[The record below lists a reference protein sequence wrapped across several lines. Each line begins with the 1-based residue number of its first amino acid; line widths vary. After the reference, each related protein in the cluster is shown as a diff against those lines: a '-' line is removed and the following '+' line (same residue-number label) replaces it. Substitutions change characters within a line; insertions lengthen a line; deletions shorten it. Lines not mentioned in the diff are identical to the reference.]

1 MSSVFRAFVEKL
13 GGSDAST
20 FVGNRGELFY
30 DPETSTLRVSDGST
44 AGGIIVSGAGGSS
57 YGDPEVATYLNGNLD
72 THIVPDTNATYDLG
86 TAEKKIRHLYLS
98 QNTLYF
104 EGDFLKVAQHNAGG
118 AAQAPSYMIPLAKLQ
133 EALNA
138 SADFDAFKAAIL
150 AIVDAA

>member
-1 MSSVFRAFVEKL
+1 MSSVFRAYVEKL
-13 GGSDAST
+13 GGSDATT

-30 DPETSTLRVSDGST
+30 DPETSTLRVSDGIT
-44 AGGIIVSGAGGSS
+44 AGGIVVSGGAG
-57 YGDPEVATYLNGNLD
+57 YGDADVATYLNGNLN
-72 THIVPDTNATYDLG
+72 THIVPDTNAAYDLG
-86 TAEKKIRHLYLS
+86 TAEKKIRHLFLS
-98 QNTLYF
+98 QNTLYY

-138 SADFDAFKAAIL
+138 SADYDAFKAAIL

>member
-13 GGSDAST
+13 GGSEAAT

-30 DPETSTLRVSDGST
+30 DPETSTLRVSDGNT
-44 AGGIIVSGAGGSS
+44 PGGIVVSGGSS

-86 TAEKKIRHLYLS
+86 TAEKKIRHLFLS
-98 QNTLYF
+98 DNTLYY

-118 AAQAPSYMIPLAKLQ
+118 ASQAPSYMIPLAKLQ